1 MGILCRGLS
10 ATKLIAHSLTTP
22 RQTRYL
28 ARTYYCHT
36 LFLLTNQITRIIKT
50 RPYTKLPVVLGCSD
64 RGPYIGAGHWTTIT
78 STDTNCRMSTRAS
91 RKRWR
96 TYSTGMWATNREI
109 APSTPRPHD
118 SSRIVLEAVRRLLDR
133 EVRRRIASHEMI

>member
-28 ARTYYCHT
+28 ARTYYCRT
-36 LFLLTNQITRIIKT
+36 LFLLTNRITRIIKT

-78 STDTNCRMSTRAS
+78 PTATNCLLSMGAS
-91 RKRWR
+91 SRQCQ
-96 TYSTGMWATNREI
+96 TYSTGMR
-109 APSTPRPHD
+109 
-118 SSRIVLEAVRRLLDR
+118 
-133 EVRRRIASHEMI
+133 